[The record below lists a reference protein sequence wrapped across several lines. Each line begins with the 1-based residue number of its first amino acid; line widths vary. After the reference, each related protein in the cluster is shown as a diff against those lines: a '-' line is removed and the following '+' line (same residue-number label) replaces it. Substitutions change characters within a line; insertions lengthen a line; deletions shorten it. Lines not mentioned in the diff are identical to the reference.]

1 MHGDVAR
8 SFSALVGNGFL
19 SKRRIGVNFRFYHPF
34 SPLRNAFLLTPLKKK
49 RKNLSS
55 AIFVTKK
62 RERERE
68 RERKGEEILNASSRV
83 YRSTRCTISMH
94 ANTSL
99 KTSLEKSSISS
110 PIDSRLVGLHSF
122 ILSASRISDNAR
134 LACSTLKE
142 FSQLVACTR

>member
-1 MHGDVAR
+1 MTLLVRSVHLSGTDSSQRDVSASTFDSIVPFPPLEMH
-8 SFSALVGNGFL
+8 SSL
-19 SKRRIGVNFRFYHPF
+19 
-34 SPLRNAFLLTPLKKK
+34 PLKKK
-49 RKNLSS
+49 KKNLSS

-83 YRSTRCTISMH
+83 YRSTRCTILMH

-134 LACSTLKE
+134 LACTLKE